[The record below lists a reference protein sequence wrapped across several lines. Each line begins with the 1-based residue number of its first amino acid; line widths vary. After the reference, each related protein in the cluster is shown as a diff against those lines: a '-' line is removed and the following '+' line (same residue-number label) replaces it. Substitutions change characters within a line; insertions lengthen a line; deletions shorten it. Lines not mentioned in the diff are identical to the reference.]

1 MIASFIKKLIPSSS
15 SSTTTTTI
23 PSSSSSSSSSSS
35 TAPLIQQKIEDNDRG
50 YYLSHAVTDWVE
62 YEGKI
67 KLEEERY
74 Y

>member
-23 PSSSSSSSSSSS
+23 PSSSSSSSS

>member
-15 SSTTTTTI
+15 SSTTTTTTI
-23 PSSSSSSSSSSS
+23 PSSSSSSSS